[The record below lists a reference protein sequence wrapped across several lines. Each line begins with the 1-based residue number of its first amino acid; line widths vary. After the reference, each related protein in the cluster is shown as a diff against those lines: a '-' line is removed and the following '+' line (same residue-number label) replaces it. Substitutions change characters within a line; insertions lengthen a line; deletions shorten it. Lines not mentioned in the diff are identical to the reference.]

1 MYANAINCIILIP
14 KLEEYIDCFVVLF
27 SSKIEK
33 IVWFSFS
40 KDWYFESI
48 FPSKIELFQ
57 LKFSK
62 NILVSTNI
70 NKVTNGHLFLVFRK
84 PESIKIPVKI
94 NT

>member
-48 FPSKIELFQ
+48 SVSKREIFQ

-62 NILVSTNI
+62 KTLVSTKTI
-70 NKVTNGHLFLVFRK
+70 KVTNDHLFLVLRN
-84 PESIKIPVKI
+84 PESIKIPVKM